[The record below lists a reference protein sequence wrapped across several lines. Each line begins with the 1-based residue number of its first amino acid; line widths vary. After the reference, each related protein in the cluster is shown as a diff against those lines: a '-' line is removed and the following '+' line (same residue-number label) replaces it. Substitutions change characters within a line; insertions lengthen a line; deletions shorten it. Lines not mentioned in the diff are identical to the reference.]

1 MNRKFSH
8 ERVLK
13 TVLNTLY
20 IASGIVLL
28 VMILSN
34 VQAESQ
40 QIDSHSGATE
50 MIDCMNCDEI
60 D

>member
-1 MNRKFSH
+1 MNRRFSH

-20 IASGIVLL
+20 IAGGVVLL
-28 VMILSN
+28 IMLFN
-34 VQAESQ
+34 NAKAESQ
-40 QIDSHSGATE
+40 RFDSYSSATE
-50 MIDCMNCDEI
+50 VIDCMNCDEI

>member
-20 IASGIVLL
+20 IAGGIVLL
-28 VMILSN
+28 IMLFNN
-34 VQAESQ
+34 VKAESHKV
-40 QIDSHSGATE
+40 DHYSGATE
-50 MIDCMNCDEI
+50 VIDCMNCDEI

>member
-1 MNRKFSH
+1 MNRKFNH

-13 TVLNTLY
+13 IVLNTLY
-20 IASGIVLL
+20 IAGGVVLL

-40 QIDSHSGATE
+40 QIDSNSGATE
-50 MIDCMNCDEI
+50 YMDCMNCDEV

>member
-1 MNRKFSH
+1 MNRQFSH

-20 IASGIVLL
+20 IAGGITLL
-28 VMILSN
+28 IMLFSN
-34 VQAESQ
+34 VRAETQ
-40 QIDSHSGATE
+40 RIDSYSGATE
-50 MIDCMNCDEI
+50 IIDCMNCDEI

>member
-1 MNRKFSH
+1 MNRQFSH

-20 IASGIVLL
+20 IAGGITLL
-28 VMILSN
+28 IMLFSN
-34 VQAESQ
+34 VRAETQ
-40 QIDSHSGATE
+40 RVDSYSGQTE
-50 MIDCMNCDEI
+50 IIDCMNCDEI

>member
-1 MNRKFSH
+1 MNRRFSH

-20 IASGIVLL
+20 IASGIILL
-28 VMILSN
+28 LMVLSN
-34 VQAESQ
+34 VQAETQ
-40 QIDSHSGATE
+40 RVDSYSGQTE
-50 MIDCMNCDEI
+50 IIDCMNCDEI

>member
-20 IASGIVLL
+20 IAGGVVLL

-40 QIDSHSGATE
+40 QIDSNSGATE
-50 MIDCMNCDEI
+50 YMDCMNCDEV

>member
-1 MNRKFSH
+1 MNRQFSH

-20 IASGIVLL
+20 IAGGITLL
-28 VMILSN
+28 IMLFSN
-34 VQAESQ
+34 ARAETRYF
-40 QIDSHSGATE
+40 DSYSGATE
-50 MIDCMNCDEI
+50 VIDCMNCDEI

>member
-1 MNRKFSH
+1 MNRRFSH

-20 IASGIVLL
+20 IAGGIMLL
-28 VMILSN
+28 IMLFNN
-34 VQAESQ
+34 VKAETKRV
-40 QIDSHSGATE
+40 DYYSGATTYSCE
-50 MIDCMNCDEI
+50 NCDEI

>member
-1 MNRKFSH
+1 MNRRFSH

-20 IASGIVLL
+20 IAGGITLL
-28 VMILSN
+28 IMLFSN
-34 VQAESQ
+34 VKAETRQ
-40 QIDSHSGATE
+40 VDSYSGATE
-50 MIDCMNCDEI
+50 IIDCMNCDEI

>member
-1 MNRKFSH
+1 MNRRFSH

-20 IASGIVLL
+20 IAEGIILL
-28 VMILSN
+28 IMLFNN
-34 VQAESQ
+34 VKAESQ
-40 QIDSHSGATE
+40 RFDSYSGATE
-50 MIDCMNCDEI
+50 VIDCMNCDEI

>member
-13 TVLNTLY
+13 IVFNTLY
-20 IASGIVLL
+20 IIGGIILL
-28 VMILSN
+28 IMILSN
-34 VQAESQ
+34 VRAESQ
-40 QIDSHSGATE
+40 RFDSYSGETE
-50 MIDCMNCDEI
+50 VIDCMNCDEI